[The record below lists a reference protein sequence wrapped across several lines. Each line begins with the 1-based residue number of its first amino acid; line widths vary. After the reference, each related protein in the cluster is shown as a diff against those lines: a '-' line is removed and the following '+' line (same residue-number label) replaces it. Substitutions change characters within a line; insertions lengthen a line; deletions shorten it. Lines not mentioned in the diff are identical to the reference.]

1 MRINAASITANRLLW
16 MNVSLWLQSKA
27 ASGLVIGSA
36 PPNYLSFL
44 NLIRYRI
51 IKCKGTNKVSG
62 KKKVPLYF
70 GPIPAGAIKNALDID
85 VEDGDAV
92 MSFNAQ
98 KHARNRHP
106 TDYARCLPHVA
117 AVVNAPLYARD
128 DFKNKGKIEL
138 VGRPSGMSEYLLVAV
153 ELTLDTQGRYNVTS
167 FYPISEKKV
176 QARRES
182 GHLVRVVLI

>member
-1 MRINAASITANRLLW
+1 
-16 MNVSLWLQSKA
+16 VSS
-27 ASGLVIGSA
+27 
-36 PPNYLSFL
+36 N
-44 NLIRYRI
+44 
-51 IKCKGTNKVSG
+51 
-62 KKKVPLYF
+62 KKVPLYF
-70 GPIPAGAIKNALDID
+70 GPIPVDPIRNALDIE
-85 VEDGDAV
+85 VEAGDAV

-98 KHARNRHP
+98 THARKRHP

-138 VGRPSGMSEYLLVAV
+138 VGRPGGMSEYLLVAV

-176 QARRES
+176 QLRRES
-182 GHLVRVVLI
+182 GHLVRVILI